1 MKLCFLEEKYMKKID
16 FNGDWTVCHFGTGE
30 SAKKV
35 NLPHDAML
43 SEPRRADSAGGTN
56 TGWYEGHDYCY
67 KKQFFVPEDWKDK
80 KICFEFEG
88 VYHNAEVLL
97 NGEKAAFRPY
107 GYTNF
112 YVDANKYLH
121 FGEENQIRVIAR
133 NADQPNS
140 RWYSGAG
147 IYRPVW
153 LYLFPE
159 KHILPNGIKISTLDW
174 KKGEIQLEVKTS
186 AAGEIQIR
194 ILEKDHIVE
203 EQNALTDGTVLLK
216 MTVPD
221 AKAWSPYAPNLYT
234 CRVTFGEDVQEVSF
248 GIRTISCE
256 AKHGFCINGKRVILR
271 GACIH
276 HDNGILG
283 AVMHPFAEARK
294 VRLLKENG
302 YNAIRMAH
310 NPCSKA
316 MLDACDRLGMLMM
329 DEYADMW
336 YIHKTQYDYASYLGD
351 WWKQDLKDMVDKDYN
366 HPSVIMYSI
375 GNEVSETA
383 QPRGIKFCEQMCDYL
398 HELDSRPVTCG
409 INIFFNF
416 LSSLGFGVY
425 SDKKAGKA
433 AKQTNKKKKAV
444 GSEFFNNLAGLMGA
458 GFMKFGATLHG
469 SDVKTRDAF
478 AKLDVAGYNY
488 GINRYRKDL
497 KKYPNRVIVGSET
510 FCSDA
515 YRFWELAKG
524 NPALIGDFV
533 WTGMDYLGEVG
544 VGAWE
549 YKDYAPEFDH
559 GPGWFTAGAGRLDL
573 TGKPSGE
580 AAYTQVA
587 FELSPIRIGV
597 VPAVHAFDK
606 HSPSAWKM
614 TNTFESWSWNGC
626 EGKETKVEVYARGE
640 KISLF
645 LNGELLESKKP
656 KGDCRVTFCVAY
668 QPGELQAVA
677 YDENGRE
684 RCHTSLFS
692 AGEET
697 RLLLEAEQEEV
708 KPTDLCYVR
717 IKYTDKNGVIKPLE
731 RGNITVHAQGGTLLG
746 LGSACPYQENS
757 YLSNVTDTYYGEAL
771 AIIQPGDGDRICV
784 EASDGTY
791 ESEITI
797 SIV

>member
-1 MKLCFLEEKYMKKID
+1 
-16 FNGDWTVCHFGTGE
+16 
-30 SAKKV
+30 
-35 NLPHDAML
+35 
-43 SEPRRADSAGGTN
+43 
-56 TGWYEGHDYCY
+56 
-67 KKQFFVPEDWKDK
+67 
-80 KICFEFEG
+80 
-88 VYHNAEVLL
+88 
-97 NGEKAAFRPY
+97 
-107 GYTNF
+107 
-112 YVDANKYLH
+112 
-121 FGEENQIRVIAR
+121 
-133 NADQPNS
+133 
-140 RWYSGAG
+140 
-147 IYRPVW
+147 
-153 LYLFPE
+153 
-159 KHILPNGIKISTLDW
+159 
-174 KKGEIQLEVKTS
+174 
-186 AAGEIQIR
+186 
-194 ILEKDHIVE
+194 
-203 EQNALTDGTVLLK
+203 
-216 MTVPD
+216 
-221 AKAWSPYAPNLYT
+221 
-234 CRVTFGEDVQEVSF
+234 
-248 GIRTISCE
+248 
-256 AKHGFCINGKRVILR
+256 
-271 GACIH
+271 
-276 HDNGILG
+276 
-283 AVMHPFAEARK
+283 
-294 VRLLKENG
+294 
-302 YNAIRMAH
+302 
-310 NPCSKA
+310 
-316 MLDACDRLGMLMM
+316 
-329 DEYADMW
+329 
-336 YIHKTQYDYASYLGD
+336 
-351 WWKQDLKDMVDKDYN
+351 
-366 HPSVIMYSI
+366 
-375 GNEVSETA
+375 
-383 QPRGIKFCEQMCDYL
+383 
-398 HELDSRPVTCG
+398 
-409 INIFFNF
+409 
-416 LSSLGFGVY
+416 
-425 SDKKAGKA
+425 
-433 AKQTNKKKKAV
+433 
-444 GSEFFNNLAGLMGA
+444 MGA

-606 HSPSAWKM
+606 HSHSAWKM

-692 AGEET
+692 AGEEA

-708 KPTDLCYVR
+708 KRTDLCYVR